1 MSDFS
6 CGRSRLLRL
15 LRLVVPNVYAVAS
28 LRVQSLKGNF
38 LLQFVIDNLAEK
50 FVQIIAYFSG
60 FYNNDLVV

>member
-6 CGRSRLLRL
+6 CGRSGLLRL
-15 LRLVVPNVYAVAS
+15 LRLVVPNVYPVAS

-50 FVQIIAYFSG
+50 FVKILAYFSG